1 MERRKKK
8 RKTDEYKFV
17 KGKHEPIVSEDLWK
31 SIQSVNYAHKKS
43 ISKNRNF
50 NGEFVLSGILRCP
63 SCGAGMVMCK
73 TKKRDKSGYH
83 LYYMCQ
89 AFHSKGSWPVNLIL
103 FVRKILRKRY
113 CNVLIKL
120 F

>member
-1 MERRKKK
+1 MPTRKV
-8 RKTDEYKFV
+8 F
-17 KGKHEPIVSEDLWK
+17 LK
-31 SIQSVNYAHKKS
+31 SC
-43 ISKNRNF
+43 NF

-89 AFHSKGSWPVNLIL
+89 AFHSKGKLACKSNLI
-103 FVRKILRKRY
+103 RKEDIEERY

>member
-1 MERRKKK
+1 MELRKKK

-17 KGKHEPIVSEDLWK
+17 KGKHEPIVSEELWK
-31 SIQSVNYAHKKS
+31 RVQGVNYAHKKS

-73 TKKRDKSGYH
+73 TKTR
-83 LYYMCQ
+83 
-89 AFHSKGSWPVNLIL
+89 
-103 FVRKILRKRY
+103 
-113 CNVLIKL
+113 
-120 F
+120 

>member
-1 MERRKKK
+1 MGRHKNWNVERRKGKQTNISLLK
-8 RKTDEYKFV
+8 VNMNLLYLRIYG
-17 KGKHEPIVSEDLWK
+17 KG
-31 SIQSVNYAHKKS
+31 IQSVNYAHKKS

-89 AFHSKGSWPVNLIL
+89 AFHSKEVGL
-103 FVRKILRKRY
+103 
-113 CNVLIKL
+113 
-120 F
+120 